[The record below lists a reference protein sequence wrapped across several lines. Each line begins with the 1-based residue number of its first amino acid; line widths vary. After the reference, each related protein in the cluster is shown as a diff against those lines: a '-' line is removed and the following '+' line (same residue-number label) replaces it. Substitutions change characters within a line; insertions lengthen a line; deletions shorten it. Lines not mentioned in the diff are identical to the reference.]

1 MAVRPVR
8 IGLIGAGAIA
18 RCHVHGYR
26 VHDSTFGSNGGSPVL
41 ETVAEAT
48 PQLAAEAAARLGFR
62 HAAPDWR
69 AVVESRDIDVV
80 DICVPSALHREI
92 ALQAIANGKVI
103 YCEKP
108 VGLSGSDA
116 REVAE
121 AARQAMVA
129 SITGY
134 TYLRNP
140 LIGLARKLIE
150 EGVLGEIVLFRG
162 THNEDYLAD
171 PAAPFTW
178 RCDQA
183 LAGKAGALGDL
194 GSHIISIALHLVGD
208 IAAVTGETR
217 IVTRKR
223 IAASHSSDR
232 REVSNDDQALALLR
246 FGDGVQGYVEAS
258 RIATGSKMALNYEIV
273 GTKGALR
280 FEGERSGELNLH
292 VADEAPERAGFTRI
306 LSHPSHPFYAE
317 ISLGAGHG
325 LSFNDHK
332 AIEVHELMEL
342 VATGRP
348 PLTTLDTA
356 AKVGA
361 VLDAVIASAAS
372 GRWSEVAEL

>member
-1 MAVRPVR
+1 MAARPVR

-41 ETVAEAT
+41 QAVAEAT
-48 PQLAAEAAARLGFR
+48 PELAAQAAARLGFCR
-62 HAAPDWR
+62 AAPDWR
-69 AVVESRDIDVV
+69 AVVDSRDIDVV
-80 DICVPSALHREI
+80 DICVPSAVHREI
-92 ALQAIANGKVI
+92 ALRAIANGKVV

-108 VGLSGSDA
+108 VGLNGGEA
-116 REVAE
+116 RAVAE
-121 AARQAMVA
+121 AARQAKVQ

-150 EGVLGEIVLFRG
+150 EGVLGTIVLFRG

-171 PAAPFTW
+171 PAQPFTW
-178 RCDQA
+178 RCDQEA
-183 LAGKAGALGDL
+183 AGKAGALGDL

-217 IVTRKR
+217 IVTRER
-223 IAASHSSDR
+223 IAAPHSSDR

-246 FGDGVQGYVEAS
+246 FADGAQGYVEAS

-280 FEGERSGELNLH
+280 FEGERPGELNLH
-292 VADEAPERAGFTRI
+292 AAGETPERAGFTRI

-317 ISLGAGHG
+317 ISPAAGHG

-342 VATGRP
+342 VAAGRP

-372 GRWSEVAEL
+372 GCWSEVAGI